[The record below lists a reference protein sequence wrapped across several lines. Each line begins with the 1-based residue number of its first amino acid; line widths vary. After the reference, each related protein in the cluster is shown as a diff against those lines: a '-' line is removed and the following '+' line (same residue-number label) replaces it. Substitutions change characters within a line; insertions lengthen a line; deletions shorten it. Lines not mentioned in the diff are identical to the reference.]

1 MPPQEPKYVENYLD
15 SDEDEYITYPINPS
29 ITTNPTQD
37 DQHDAIISQLNYQGK

>member
-1 MPPQEPKYVENYLD
+1 MPLQEPKYVENYVD

-29 ITTNPTQD
+29 ITTNPAQD